1 MKNVTI
7 VLREEVARW
16 ARVWAAHHD
25 TSVSRMI
32 GDMLTRRMEEEQGYE
47 AAMNAFLGRE
57 PKVLREDGRPYPA
70 REAIHERRVLR

>member
-25 TSVSRMI
+25 TSVSKMI
-32 GDMLTRRMEEEQGYE
+32 GEMLAQRMEEEQGYE
-47 AAMNAFLGRE
+47 AAMNAFLGRQ
-57 PKVLREDGRPYPA
+57 PKVLKEGGPYPT
-70 REAIHERRVLR
+70 REEIHERRVLR